1 MMGSFDGGVDGE
13 RISRLEEWT
22 ASKKKWSDCQLP
34 VNDVGVID
42 ERQRGEA
49 SVELRQKARVGGGI
63 SAGGFGRLTGW
74 SSHMLKESKNVDG

>member
-42 ERQRGEA
+42 ERRRGEA
-49 SVELRQKARVGGGI
+49 SVELRQEGPCGRRH
-63 SAGGFGRLTGW
+63 FGWRIWPT
-74 SSHMLKESKNVDG
+74 DGLVIPHVERE